1 MRPDRQGVVAFFGD
15 YEPETILEA
24 YGKGVFPLRGRQ
36 PIPWMSPDPRAV
48 LVPRAFRASRSLRK
62 LDRQGTLEVT
72 FDVAF
77 ADVVDGCASV
87 PRPGDPGTWIDDTVK
102 GCWETLADVGLAHSV
117 EVWQEGELVGGLYGL
132 ALGRA
137 FFGESM
143 FARRRDASK
152 LGLFHLCRRLHRAG
166 FQFVDCQEDTAHLR
180 RLGSVAVPRLRY
192 LVLLDAALSWPNA
205 WK

>member
-77 ADVVDGCASV
+77 ADVVDGCASQPFRS
-87 PRPGDPGTWIDDTVK
+87 PRQWSRG
-102 GCWETLADVGLAHSV
+102 
-117 EVWQEGELVGGLYGL
+117 
-132 ALGRA
+132 
-137 FFGESM
+137 
-143 FARRRDASK
+143 
-152 LGLFHLCRRLHRAG
+152 
-166 FQFVDCQEDTAHLR
+166 
-180 RLGSVAVPRLRY
+180 AVSPP
-192 LVLLDAALSWPNA
+192 LS
-205 WK
+205 